1 MLKLNRLLLTSGGL
15 DLINS
20 MSDLFYSIQVQIVD
34 SDSLL
39 GQAFDDTTWIFIDWL
54 LPAMA
59 GIQLVRL
66 LRASGPGRNARI
78 SMVLPGQDE
87 QMQMRALAA
96 GADDYIIGPLD
107 PKRLVERM
115 KTYRV
120 ALVPPD
126 DPVTTIGEM
135 SVDTNA
141 YLVRFRG
148 RPLPLKVNEFRL
160 LAHFA
165 RHPDRVFTRSN
176 LIGVLGKS
184 QEVNDE
190 RTVDVWMSR
199 LRATLRAHD
208 VPYVPRTVRSCGYI
222 LDTIGMQR

>member
-20 MSDLFYSIQVQIVD
+20 ISDLFYSLQVQIVD
-34 SDSLL
+34 PDSLL
-39 GQAFDDTTWIFIDWL
+39 NQTFDDTTWIFIDWL

-66 LRASGPGRNARI
+66 LRASGLGQTVRI
-78 SMVLPGQDE
+78 SMVLPGADE

-96 GADDYIIGPLD
+96 GADDYIIGPLNPD
-107 PKRLVERM
+107 QLVERM

-120 ALVPPD
+120 ALTPPD
-126 DPVTTIGEM
+126 DPVMTLGDMT
-135 SVDTNA
+135 VDTNA

-148 RPLPLKVNEFRL
+148 KALPLKVNEFRL
-160 LAHFA
+160 LSHFV

-184 QEVNDE
+184 KLVNDE

-199 LRATLRAHD
+199 LRGTLRHHE
-208 VPYVPRTVRSCGYI
+208 VPYVPRTIRSCGYI
-222 LDTIGMQR
+222 LDTR